1 MSGAR
6 FVPAALLPAVVGAA
20 GSVWFM
26 YLVGARQRSGLLIL
40 MFTVWVLS
48 PFVGLVAADHR
59 WKDRAPPFR
68 ATLHVVTLLVALGS
82 LAVYGEVALG
92 PPRLKPA
99 RFFLMVPLPALDG
112 VAEQRAEHAG
122 SVERVAHHDPGD
134 TPQIVEEHAA
144 GAGVSRRPPDVDD
157 GPISAP
163 RTEQTTPGT
172 PPRGG

>member
-6 FVPAALLPAVVGAA
+6 FVPAALLAAVIGAA

-26 YLVGARQRSGLLIL
+26 YLVGARQRSGILIL

-99 RFFLMVPLPALDG
+99 RFFLMVPLLSWVILAIA
-112 VAEQRAEHAG
+112 VSIAG
-122 SVERVAHHDPGD
+122 RISDRRPR
-134 TPQIVEEHAA
+134 P
-144 GAGVSRRPPDVDD
+144 GAG
-157 GPISAP
+157 G
-163 RTEQTTPGT
+163 
-172 PPRGG
+172 

>member
-1 MSGAR
+1 MSVAR
-6 FVPAALLPAVVGAA
+6 FVPAALLAAVIGAA

-26 YLVGARQRSGLLIL
+26 YLAGARQRSGILIL

-99 RFFLMVPLPALDG
+99 RFFLMVPLLSWVILAIA
-112 VAEQRAEHAG
+112 VSIAG
-122 SVERVAHHDPGD
+122 RISDRRPR
-134 TPQIVEEHAA
+134 P
-144 GAGVSRRPPDVDD
+144 GAG
-157 GPISAP
+157 G
-163 RTEQTTPGT
+163 
-172 PPRGG
+172 